1 MNERERR
8 RHRKMMSRGMGRP
21 VDIVSSRERT
31 RGEVRILSLAP
42 SGRVARAAK
51 MLALMWALA
60 IVSILVPGLHFILV
74 PGFLVAGPV
83 LAFKVA
89 RERSVVLGGEGT
101 CPACGQF
108 VQMPRGAEEW
118 PQTDVCLHCQAFL
131 RIEELQVSSDRGGW
145 STTPQRP

>member
-21 VDIVSSRERT
+21 VEIISSRERT

-42 SGRVARAAK
+42 HGRVARAAK

-60 IVSILVPGLHFILV
+60 IVSILVPGVHFILV

-89 RERSVVLGGEGT
+89 RERSLVLGGEGT
-101 CPACGQF
+101 CPACGEL
-108 VQMPRGAEEW
+108 VPISKGAEEW

-131 RIEELQVSSDRGGW
+131 RIEELQVPNESGG
-145 STTPQRP
+145 